1 MDTKRGY
8 VWSQT
13 ADRLTTACAISSS
26 QKPTRPSR
34 RRPGQDG
41 DRKGCK
47 EDSFLLNSLIA
58 SARGNDSLMSAFITQ
73 TLSRLLLRTRLQDSQ
88 LDELVS

>member
-1 MDTKRGY
+1 MGTKRGY

-13 ADRLTTACAISSS
+13 ADRLTTAYAISSS

-47 EDSFLLNSLIA
+47 EDSFLFSE
-58 SARGNDSLMSAFITQ
+58 RGNDSLMSAFITQ
-73 TLSRLLLRTRLQDSQ
+73 TLRRLLLRIRLQDSQ
-88 LDELVS
+88 LDEFVS